1 MSRLSALLTVRQ
13 EVPRSEYSFS
23 YTDWTL
29 DFSHSWTLGLTSSET
44 HSLNAHLSRF
54 ARRPAIDAMV
64 DVQEILNHLLPK
76 NILDFLT
83 KNPPHSLAVVSDEHG
98 LPWEWVGTPQGPLF
112 CLTEVTRDI
121 SQRPSSTPM
130 MEHPQVFGLVADTLT
145 RQSGSDDEINT
156 VWNLLKETSARV
168 LNASSTASRESL
180 LDALYGDRFSSMH
193 LACPG
198 MDALEVGG
206 SLIQPLQE
214 AREQRTSPRWVFF
227 HNFLRPEGP
236 ASEMFAPPQTW
247 AESLFSHGCE
257 AFLSNLWAGSP
268 NDQRRFSRELYST
281 LLCPGETLGSALHSA
296 RRALWQKGSIMGAAY
311 CLFGNPQI
319 SLEQMRPMRVRESTT
334 VPGGLSSCVQL
345 RVLNGPEEGRMI
357 PLFTSALRQ
366 RGLVLGSSGPRACD
380 VELEGQLPNQTAFL
394 QMHDETLVLTNMC
407 GDPGLLQVNG
417 LPVPSALALSGWER
431 IRLGDVEIQMEAAE
445 GTVPT
450 QISVP
455 RAFCLEVHD
464 GEKTRTEWF
473 VDDLVTVGRGSSA
486 RIPFGDQSVSRTHA
500 LLQRSGD
507 TLIVSRLGLN
517 LVAVNGVPTEKAHEL
532 SPGDLVQ
539 LTDRAFFKV
548 LRVLN

>member
-23 YTDWTL
+23 YTDWSS

-44 HSLNAHLSRF
+44 QALESCLQKLQ
-54 ARRPAIDAMV
+54 RRPAIDVLV
-64 DVQEILNHLLPK
+64 DIQEILNHLLPK
-76 NILDFLT
+76 NILTFLT
-83 KNPPHSLAVVSDEHG
+83 KNPPSSLAIVSDEHG
-98 LPWEWVGTPQGPLF
+98 LPWEWLGNPHAPLF
-112 CLTEVTRDI
+112 CLTEATRDI

-130 MEHPQVFGLVADTLT
+130 QDHPQVFGLFADTLT
-145 RQSGSDDEINT
+145 RQSGSDDEVNS

-180 LDALYGDRFSSMH
+180 LDALYGDRFSMLH

-198 MDALEVGG
+198 LEALELGG
-206 SLIQPLQE
+206 SLIHPLQE
-214 AREQRTSPRWVFF
+214 AREQRTSPRWMFF
-227 HNFLRPEGP
+227 HNYLRPQGP
-236 ASEMFAPPQTW
+236 APEMFGAAQAW
-247 AESLFSHGCE
+247 AESLFSHGSE
-257 AFLSNLWAGSP
+257 AFLSNMWAGSP
-268 NDQRRFSRELYST
+268 GDQRRFSRELYSA
-281 LLCPGETLGSALHSA
+281 LISGETLGSALRLA
-296 RRALWQKGSIMGAAY
+296 RRALWEKGSIMAASY
-311 CLFGNPQI
+311 CLFGNSQI
-319 SLEQMRPMRVRESTT
+319 GLEQMRPMRVRESTT

-345 RVLNGPEEGRMI
+345 RVLSGVEQGRLI

-366 RGLVLGSSGPRACD
+366 RGLVLGSSGPRSCD
-380 VELEGQLPNQTAFL
+380 VELEGQLPNQAAFL
-394 QMHDETLVLTNMC
+394 QMHDETLVLTNMTSE
-407 GDPGLLQVNG
+407 PGLVQVNG

-431 IRLGDVEIQMEAAE
+431 IRLGDVDIQMEAAE
-445 GTVPT
+445 GTVAA

-464 GEKTRTEWF
+464 GEQTRTEWY

-486 RIPFGDQSVSRTHA
+486 RIPFGDQSVSRSHA

-507 TLIVSRLGLN
+507 TLMVSRLGLN
-517 LVAVNGVPTEKAHEL
+517 MVAVNGVPTEKAHEL

-539 LTDRAFFKV
+539 LTDRASFKV